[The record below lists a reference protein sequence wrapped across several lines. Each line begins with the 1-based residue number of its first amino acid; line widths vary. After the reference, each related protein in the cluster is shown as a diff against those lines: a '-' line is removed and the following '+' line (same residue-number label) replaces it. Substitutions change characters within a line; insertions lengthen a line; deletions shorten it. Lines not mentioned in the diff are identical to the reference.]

1 MFSTFFHLDSS
12 VAQVDTIM
20 HNLGL
25 PKVDILIVDTEGAD
39 PTPRKVDFSW
49 GNQPCFFRRA
59 GETNGFTWWI
69 GRLI

>member
-39 PTPRKVDFSW
+39 PAPRKVDHVFSE
-49 GNQPCFFRRA
+49 GLGKPTVLP
-59 GETNGFTWWI
+59 GE
-69 GRLI
+69 LID

>member
-39 PTPRKVDFSW
+39 PAPRKVDFS
-49 GNQPCFFRRA
+49 
-59 GETNGFTWWI
+59 
-69 GRLI
+69 